1 MAKNANIH
9 NDLENVIGA
18 AGGDIPVAG
27 GDLPVADED
36 DLEGAPEMP
45 DFDLFA
51 DDNPP
56 VAGGDLPVAGG
67 DLPIAGGDL
76 PIAGGDLP
84 VAGGDLPVVMPVA
97 GGDLPIAGDDL
108 PVGGGYNFIKLTPGT
123 IVRFSGDSGETIF
136 SINIASIIKFKN
148 TMSEISIK
156 TPDDEISLNWN
167 VDIAGLLGPYED
179 M

>member
-9 NDLENVIGA
+9 NDLDNVIGA
-18 AGGDIPVAG
+18 AGGNLPVAGGDMPIAGGDLPVAG
-27 GDLPVADED
+27 GDLPVAGG
-36 DLEGAPEMP
+36 DLPI
-45 DFDLFA
+45 
-51 DDNPP
+51 
-56 VAGGDLPVAGG
+56 AGGDLPVAGG

-84 VAGGDLPVVMPVA
+84 VAGGDLP
-97 GGDLPIAGDDL
+97 IA
-108 PVGGGYNFIKLTPGT
+108 GGYNFIKLTPGT

-136 SINIASIIKFKN
+136 SINIASIIKFRN

>member
-18 AGGDIPVAG
+18 AGGDLPVAG

-36 DLEGAPEMP
+36 DLEDAPEMP

-51 DDNPP
+51 DGNPP

-67 DLPIAGGDL
+67 DLP
-76 PIAGGDLP
+76 
-84 VAGGDLPVVMPVA
+84 V
-97 GGDLPIAGDDL
+97 AGDDL

-123 IVRFSGDSGETIF
+123 IVRFSGDSGKTIF
-136 SINIASIIKFKN
+136 SINIASIIKFRN